1 MQYNTENR
9 KRILAFLES
18 FKDKSFTAE
27 EIASREEL
35 SSIARSTV
43 FRQLSAL
50 SAEGEIRRIN
60 DKCSRKVTYQYI
72 DREKCGAHIHL
83 KCNGCGKL
91 FHIDGRVS
99 KNIEE
104 NIFKDGGFIL
114 DSATLLLGTCR
125 GCLARE
131 GEKR

>member
-9 KRILAFLES
+9 KRILAFLEGS
-18 FKDKSFTAE
+18 KEKSFTAE
-27 EIASREEL
+27 EIASRGEL

-50 SAEGEIRRIN
+50 SSEGKIRRIN
-60 DKCSRKVTYQYI
+60 DKSSRKVTYQYI
-72 DREKCGAHIHL
+72 DRERCGAHIHL

-91 FHIDGRVS
+91 FHIDSAVS
-99 KNIEE
+99 KRIEE
-104 NIFKDGGFIL
+104 NIFKCGGFLL

-125 GCLARE
+125 GCLAR
-131 GEKR
+131 GGVK